1 MTLLQFKYFIA
12 VAEMKNITHAAEYL
26 YTSQPTVSRQIQM
39 LEVELGYSLFNR
51 RSKPLELT
59 EAGRILYDGIKE
71 AFSQINLT
79 LDTAKIA
86 SQGKSGRLSIAF
98 QIGYYCE
105 FMFFPIIEDLQNSW
119 PSLNITY
126 TKLTTTEQH
135 EALKT
140 GRADIVIGI
149 DFPHWQEA
157 GYVVRKLQKEETL
170 IVMSKKHRLASKDHL
185 DFNDIEGETF
195 FLTEPNG
202 YQVDKIF
209 KNILSLKGVKQIG
222 VPLSEVAYFRTIA
235 DNGLTISN
243 PHDPYLNNNP
253 YFHTIPFK
261 SDYSDTYAC
270 VYNPDNSN
278 PVIKLFLEK
287 LNEI

>member
-12 VAEMKNITHAAEYL
+12 VAEMKNITHAAEAL

-39 LEVELGYSLFNR
+39 LEAELGYSLFNR

-59 EAGRILYDGIKE
+59 EPGRILYEGIKE
-71 AFSQINLT
+71 ALAQINLT
-79 LDTAKIA
+79 LETAEIA

-105 FMFFPIIEDLQNSW
+105 FMFFPIIEELQNAW

-126 TKLTTTEQH
+126 TKMTTPEQL
-135 EALKT
+135 EALKK
-140 GRADIVIGI
+140 GSVDVVIGI
-149 DFPHWQEA
+149 EFPHWKEA
-157 GYVVRKLQKEETL
+157 GYTVRKLQKEETL
-170 IVMSKKHRLASKDHL
+170 IVMSKDHKLASKDHL
-185 DFNDIEGETF
+185 EYEDIKGETF

-209 KNILSLKGVKQIG
+209 KGVFSLEGVKQIG
-222 VPLSEVAYFRTIA
+222 VPLSEVAYFRTLA
-235 DNGLTISN
+235 DHGLTISN

-253 YFHTIPFK
+253 YFHTIPFE
-261 SDYSDTYAC
+261 SDYSDTYVC